1 MPKSKRSKACDI
13 PPKVKRAVLE
23 RDGGLCVVCFRSGIP
38 NAHYIPRS
46 LGGLG
51 IEENIVTLCDD
62 CHRDYDNGYNKDINL
77 RKEYGEI
84 IRAYLDKH
92 YPDFPKDKRF
102 YNRWV
107 R

>member
-13 PPKVKRAVLE
+13 PPKIKRAAHE
-23 RDGGLCVVCFRSGIP
+23 RDKGLCVVCGKQGIP

-51 IEENIVTLCDD
+51 IEENIVTLCIE
-62 CHRDYDNGYNKDINL
+62 CHHEYDNGTK

-84 IRAYLDKH
+84 IRQHLDRH
-92 YPDFPKDKRF
+92 YPDFPNDKRF

-107 R
+107 K